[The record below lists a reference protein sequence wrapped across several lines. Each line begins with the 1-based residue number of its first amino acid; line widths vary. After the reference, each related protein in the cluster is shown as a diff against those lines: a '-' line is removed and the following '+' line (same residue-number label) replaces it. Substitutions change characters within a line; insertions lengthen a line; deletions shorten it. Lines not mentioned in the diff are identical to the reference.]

1 MKDFLKTLKQNLL
14 PQNFDIQ
21 GQTVEL
27 EDKNSFDLIFET
39 KYSFTKFLEKEWSIK
54 CDGCFIDVFQ
64 SGFLGSYALA
74 LWFMEF
80 DEDNWFSFKEIHTE
94 TNKFLN
100 SYSSVS
106 ERTELRLIKGSF
118 KPMNL
123 DLPVIVNYKDLTVA
137 VLTGQLND

>member
-1 MKDFLKTLKQNLL
+1 MKNFIETLKQNLL

-21 GQTVEL
+21 DQTVEL
-27 EDKNSFDLIFET
+27 KDKNSFDLIFET
-39 KYSFTKFLEKEWSIK
+39 KYSFTEFLEKEWSIK
-54 CDGCFIDVFQ
+54 CDGCFIDIFR

-94 TNKFLN
+94 TSRFLN

-123 DLPVIVNYKDLTVA
+123 DLPVIVNYKDLTVT

>member
-1 MKDFLKTLKQNLL
+1 MKNFIETLKQNLL
-14 PQNFDIQ
+14 PQNFLLQ
-21 GQTVEL
+21 AQTVKL
-27 EDKNSFDLIFET
+27 ESINAFNSILET
-39 KYSFTKFLEKEWSIK
+39 DSSFSEFIEKEWSIK
-54 CDGCFIDVFQ
+54 CSGSFIDIFQ

-80 DEDNWFSFKEIHTE
+80 DEDNWFSFKKIHTE

-123 DLPVIVNYKDLTVA
+123 DLPVIVNYKDLTVT
-137 VLTGQLND
+137 VLTGQLID

>member
-1 MKDFLKTLKQNLL
+1 MKNFIETLKQNLL

-21 GQTVEL
+21 DQTVEL
-27 EDKNSFDLIFET
+27 KDKNSFDLIFET
-39 KYSFTKFLEKEWSIK
+39 KYSFTEFLEKEWSIK
-54 CDGCFIDVFQ
+54 CDGCFIDVFR

-94 TNKFLN
+94 TSRFLN

-123 DLPVIVNYKDLTVA
+123 DLPVIVNYKDLTVT

>member
-1 MKDFLKTLKQNLL
+1 MKNFIETLKQDLL
-14 PQNFDIQ
+14 PENFLIQ
-21 GQTVEL
+21 GRTVKL
-27 EDKNSFDLIFET
+27 ENKNSFDSILET
-39 KYSFTKFLEKEWSIK
+39 DNSFAEFIEKEWSVK
-54 CDGCFIDVFQ
+54 CYDNFIDVFQ

-80 DEDNWFSFKEIHTE
+80 DEDNWFSFKKIHTE

-123 DLPVIVNYKDLTVA
+123 DMPVIVNYKDLTVT
-137 VLTGQLND
+137 VLTGQLID